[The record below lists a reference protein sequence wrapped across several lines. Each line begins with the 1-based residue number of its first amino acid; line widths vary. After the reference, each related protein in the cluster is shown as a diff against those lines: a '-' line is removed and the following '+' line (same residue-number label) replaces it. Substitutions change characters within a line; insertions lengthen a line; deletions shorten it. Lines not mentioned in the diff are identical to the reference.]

1 MTTTYTWTFG
11 PLEYEDTDSLT
22 KVVKTVHWQVS
33 GTDGTHDGR
42 AIGTCACSDPEG
54 DFTAYD
60 DLTPE
65 DVKGWLDADTIANAE
80 AAVQSQI
87 DGKAAD
93 AAANKGKGVPWA

>member
-1 MTTTYTWTFG
+1 MTTSYTWTFG
-11 PLEYEDTDSLT
+11 PLEYEDTDTLT

-42 AIGTCACSDPEG
+42 ANGTFACSDPES

-60 DLTPE
+60 SLTPE
-65 DVKGWLDADTIANAE
+65 MVKGWLDADTIANAE
-80 AAVQSQI
+80 AAVASQI
-87 DGKAAD
+87 QAKIDA

>member
-1 MTTTYTWTFG
+1 MAITYNWTFG
-11 PLEYEDTDSLT
+11 PLEYEDDGAQT
-22 KVVKTVHWQVS
+22 KVVKVIHWQVS

-42 AIGTCACSDPEG
+42 AIGTFACSDPEG

-60 DLTPE
+60 SLTPE
-65 DVKGWLDADTIANAE
+65 MVKGWLDADTIANAE

-87 DGKAAD
+87 DAKVAD

>member
-11 PLEYEDTDSLT
+11 PLEYEDTDTLT

-33 GTDGTHDGR
+33 GTNGTYDGR
-42 AIGTCACSDPEG
+42 AIGTFACSDPEG

-60 DLTPE
+60 SLTPE
-65 DVKGWLDADTIANAE
+65 MVKGWLDADTIANAE
-80 AAVQSQI
+80 AAVASQI
-87 DGKAAD
+87 QAKIDA